1 MRSTGEPP
9 HHAKLHICAIVRP
22 RPLPKAMIF
31 DTAFQPRPSHARS
44 DHRATP
50 TLFLDFDGVLHPSLA
65 RTEDYFCRMPL
76 LEKAIGGRTVDIII
90 SSSWRLHY
98 PLPVMMERF
107 PATLRAAIIGTTG
120 EPGLEAH
127 ARWHEILACVA
138 HLDLQ
143 DWRALDDSRIEFP
156 PDAPGLIFCN
166 ESVGLQAAQVEQVT
180 TWLDRA

>member
-1 MRSTGEPP
+1 MQTGRPNTRIRS
-9 HHAKLHICAIVRP
+9 
-22 RPLPKAMIF
+22 RPLPTAMIF
-31 DTAFQPRPSHARS
+31 DTAFQPRPPHAKR
-44 DHRATP
+44 DHRTTP

-76 LEKAIGGRTVDIII
+76 LENAIGGRTVDIII

-98 PLPVMMERF
+98 PLPVLLERF
-107 PATLRAAIIGTTG
+107 PSVLRASIIGTTG
-120 EPGLEAH
+120 EPSLEAH

-138 HLDLQ
+138 HLDLH

-156 PDAPGLIFCN
+156 SDAPGLVFCN
-166 ESVGLQAAQVEQVT
+166 ESVGLEAAQAEQIR